1 MKDDLDLDE
10 FTELQSDA
18 LAQLT
23 VRAHPGRFSVL
34 RVSHRKSVLYGAFVW
49 ARRAV
54 NSPKT
59 AISGP
64 GRR

>member
-23 VRAHPGRFSVL
+23 VRAHPGGSASFAFPTVNRFCMALSC
-34 RVSHRKSVLYGAFVW
+34 G
-49 ARRAV
+49 RA
-54 NSPKT
+54 
-59 AISGP
+59 
-64 GRR
+64 GR